1 VNADDGGKGAGSM
14 PIRVLVVDDEEDFLN
29 SIVMRIELRGF
40 EVSGATGGAKA
51 IEFLE
56 SNPGDVDVVLLDI
69 KMPGMDG
76 IETLRQ
82 IRKCCPEVQV
92 IVVTGHASQEFSR
105 LGRELG
111 AFDYLIKPIRLEVIL
126 ERIAAACDQ
135 DENNGAP

>member
-1 VNADDGGKGAGSM
+1 MA
-14 PIRVLVVDDEEDFLN
+14 IHVLVIDDEEDFLN
-29 SIVMRIELRGF
+29 SLVMRIELRGF
-40 EVSGATGGAKA
+40 NVHGVTSGAAA

-56 SNPGDVDVVLLDI
+56 ANPGDVDVVLLDI

-82 IRKCCPEVQV
+82 VRNRCPETQV

-126 ERIAAACDQ
+126 ERIEAACHQ
-135 DENNGAP
+135 NRNNSDN

>member
-1 VNADDGGKGAGSM
+1 M
-14 PIRVLVVDDEEDFLN
+14 PTHVLVIDDEEDFLN
-29 SIVMRIELRGF
+29 SLVMRIELRGF
-40 EVSGATGGAKA
+40 NVHGVLSGTEA
-51 IEFLE
+51 IEFLAE
-56 SNPGDVDVVLLDI
+56 NPGEVDVVLLDI

-82 IRKCCPEVQV
+82 IRGRFPETQV

-126 ERIAAACDQ
+126 ERIEAACDQ
-135 DENNGAP
+135 TRNHSAN

>member
-1 VNADDGGKGAGSM
+1 M
-14 PIRVLVVDDEEDFLN
+14 PIHVLVIDDEEDFLN
-29 SIVMRIELRGF
+29 SLVMRIELRGF
-40 EVSGATGGAKA
+40 NVHGVLSGAEA
-51 IEFLE
+51 IEFLVA
-56 SNPGDVDVVLLDI
+56 NPGEVDVVLLDI

-82 IRKCCPEVQV
+82 IRSRFPETQV

-126 ERIAAACDQ
+126 ERIDAACDRTR
-135 DENNGAP
+135 NHSAN

>member
-1 VNADDGGKGAGSM
+1 M
-14 PIRVLVVDDEEDFLN
+14 PIHVLVIDDEEDFLN
-29 SIVMRIELRGF
+29 SLVMRIELRGF
-40 EVSGATGGAKA
+40 NVHGVLSGAKA
-51 IEFLE
+51 IEFLVA
-56 SNPGDVDVVLLDI
+56 NPGEVDVVLLDI

-82 IRKCCPEVQV
+82 IRSRFPETQV

-126 ERIAAACDQ
+126 ERIEAACDQ
-135 DENNGAP
+135 TLNSCGD